1 MKKMYFSAL
10 LLLLLQGVFAQESGN
25 VNYGVN
31 RYHQP
36 TQQMT
41 IIAGDNNT
49 TLSFSIRGIYNEKPS
64 LFSATF
70 SIVQVGV
77 SQEEVDAIVNEKV
90 NNIKKALQTVDPE
103 IEVITDMISFV
114 PVYEIEVTKKRFN
127 KKTYTEKPAGFE
139 LKKNLIIKYKG
150 RVLDKIISACAV
162 EEVYDFVKVDYVLG
176 NVDAIMQKLQAKTLE
191 VFSSKLKFYGQLKGE
206 DLSQKKRTFSESF
219 NVMYP
224 VESYASYS
232 AFARHQ
238 LPFAKNSVVN
248 EVQKADTQYYNP
260 VLFKGHSYV
269 INPELTEPSVQLF
282 YDVTI
287 TVDLTK
293 PEPQPIVQQPAQ
305 PEKKQLPQPVEKRV
319 YLVTQAGEVKRL
331 DF

>member
-1 MKKMYFSAL
+1 MKKMYFSVL
-10 LLLLLQGVFAQESGN
+10 LLLLMHSVFAQESGN

-31 RYHQP
+31 RYRQP

-41 IIAGDNNT
+41 TIAGDNSSI
-49 TLSFSIRGIYNEKPS
+49 LSFSIRGIYNEKPS

-70 SIVQVGV
+70 SMMQVGT
-77 SQEEVDAIVNEKV
+77 SQEEVDGLVNEKV
-90 NNIKKALQTVDPE
+90 NNIRKALQAIDPE
-103 IEVITDMISFV
+103 IEVMTDMISFV
-114 PVYEIEVTKKRFN
+114 PVYEFEATKKRFN
-127 KKTYTEKPAGFE
+127 KKTYIEKPAGFE

-150 RVLDKIISACAV
+150 RVLDKIISACAK

-191 VFSSKLKFYGQLKGE
+191 VFNSKLKFYGQLKGE
-206 DLSQKKRTFSESF
+206 DLSQKKRNFSESF

-224 VESYASYS
+224 VESYATYS
-232 AFARHQ
+232 AFSRHQ

-260 VLFKGHSYV
+260 VMFKGHSYV
-269 INPELTEPSVQLF
+269 VNPEITEPSVQLF

-293 PEPQPIVQQPAQ
+293 PEPQPVVQPPL
-305 PEKKQLPQPVEKRV
+305 PEKKQLAPEVEKRV
-319 YLVTQAGEVKRL
+319 YLITQAGDVKRL